1 MLTLKRI
8 IGFIFFTLL
17 FPLTVCAE
25 PAPFDNLWAY
35 RLYPEQKTLT
45 GQGVMVAI
53 ADSGINAHPE
63 FNGKNIQGQD
73 FTLSPSIADVKGHG
87 TGIAGIIGA
96 RGVQFTG
103 IAPDAQIVVYKIDD
117 GSRMISPQAAT
128 AAINTVLT
136 YNKEHPDQKIAVV
149 NLSYGIH
156 GGGDKNLTTAINAA
170 YDSGVAIICPAGNLG
185 FPGVHY
191 PASLG
196 TTIAVGALAANK
208 QQAYAN
214 SSYGPEVDFIAPGE
228 NVYLPSNEGGY
239 MLMSGTSIATGF
251 IAAAAALAVE
261 GFKKKNGR
269 YPTTPEIKQSLIAAA
284 AQIPGIHEY
293 KQGYGFVD
301 VKKLEA
307 QFK

>member
-103 IAPDAQIVVYKIDD
+103 IAPDAQIVIYKIDD

-228 NVYLPSNEGGY
+228 NVYLPSNDGGY

>member
-156 GGGDKNLTTAINAA
+156 GLVFSCRRTKI
-170 YDSGVAIICPAGNLG
+170 
-185 FPGVHY
+185 
-191 PASLG
+191 
-196 TTIAVGALAANK
+196 
-208 QQAYAN
+208 
-214 SSYGPEVDFIAPGE
+214 
-228 NVYLPSNEGGY
+228 
-239 MLMSGTSIATGF
+239 
-251 IAAAAALAVE
+251 
-261 GFKKKNGR
+261 
-269 YPTTPEIKQSLIAAA
+269 
-284 AQIPGIHEY
+284 
-293 KQGYGFVD
+293 
-301 VKKLEA
+301 
-307 QFK
+307 